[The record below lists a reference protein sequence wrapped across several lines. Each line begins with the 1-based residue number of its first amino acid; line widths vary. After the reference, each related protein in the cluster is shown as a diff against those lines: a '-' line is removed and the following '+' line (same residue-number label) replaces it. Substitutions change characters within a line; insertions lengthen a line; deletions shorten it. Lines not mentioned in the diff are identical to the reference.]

1 MSLTAEQAKTL
12 CEAYLADILSESAT
26 TKKVLEAVPADK
38 SGYTPA
44 EKSMTALKLCNHIA
58 GTDVSFL
65 RCVAEGGFAREKMG
79 EPNAATPADVV
90 KWYDEHLPA
99 AVARVKAMSG
109 EDLAKEID
117 FFGFMKLPA
126 VTFLSLNVR
135 HNVHHRGQLSS
146 YLRPMGAKVPGIY
159 GPSGDTA

>member
-1 MSLTAEQAKTL
+1 MSLTTEQAKTL
-12 CEAYLADILSESAT
+12 CEVYLADIQAEAAI
-26 TKKVLEAVPADK
+26 TKRVLAAVPADK
-38 SGYTPA
+38 SAYAPS
-44 EKSMTALKLCNHIA
+44 EKCMTAIKLCNHIT

-65 RCVAEGGFAREKMG
+65 NGVVAGEFVRGTMS
-79 EPNAATPADVV
+79 EPNAATPADVI
-90 KWYDEHLPA
+90 KWYDENLPA
-99 AVARVKAMSG
+99 AIARVKAMKA

-126 VTFLSLNVR
+126 VSFLSMNTR

-159 GPSGDTA
+159 GPSGDSQ

>member
-1 MSLTAEQAKTL
+1 MSLTTEQAKTL
-12 CEAYLADILSESAT
+12 CEVYLADIQTEAAI
-26 TKKVLEAVPADK
+26 TKKVLAAVPADK
-38 SGYTPA
+38 SAYAPS
-44 EKSMTALKLCNHIA
+44 EKCMTAIKLCNHIT

-65 RCVAEGGFAREKMG
+65 NGVANGAFVRETMS
-79 EPNAATPADVV
+79 EPNAATPAEVIT
-90 KWYDEHLPA
+90 WYDANLPA
-99 AVARVKAMSG
+99 AIARVKAMSAD
-109 EDLAKEID
+109 DLAKEID

-159 GPSGDTA
+159 GPSGDSQ